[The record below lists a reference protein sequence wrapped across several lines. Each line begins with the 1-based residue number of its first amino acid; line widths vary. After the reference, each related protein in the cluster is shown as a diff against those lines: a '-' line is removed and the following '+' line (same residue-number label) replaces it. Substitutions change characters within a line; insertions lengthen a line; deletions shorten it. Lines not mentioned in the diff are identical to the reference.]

1 MAFDYLLPG
10 KKVNKIR
17 SMKLGIVK
25 RFIFVLSLLTFQLHG
40 FAQDSVQVR
49 KNQIGDRTASHSSLS
64 RRSNV
69 DSTRVGNDSLRNEL
83 RNDLRKVNLNFLSNI
98 RTASMAELIA
108 QLNEKSNGYL
118 TTNAGSAKYC
128 FNKK

>member
-17 SMKLGIVK
+17 SRKLGIVK

-108 QLNEKSNGYL
+108 QLNEKSNG
-118 TTNAGSAKYC
+118 
-128 FNKK
+128 